1 MKKSTPLKETVV
13 TTATPLASMPPPV
26 IALEPEV
33 TTEKEPTPEKAIEE
47 EPEPQKAKATE
58 AEPTPE
64 KAKASEEEPVPEKGK
79 ATEETAV
86 EPLAIIE
93 VPEKATSSK
102 APEAAKSPTSEVIE
116 KVVSD
121 VRKAYPLP
129 SIEFSDLLRML
140 EQAHKVSVSFRIY

>member
-1 MKKSTPLKETVV
+1 
-13 TTATPLASMPPPV
+13 MPPPV

-33 TTEKEPTPEKAIEE
+33 TMEKQPTPEKGKAIEE

-64 KAKASEEEPVPEKGK
+64 KAKASEEEPVPEKSK

-93 VPEKATSSK
+93 VPEKATLSK
-102 APEAAKSPTSEVIE
+102 APEAAKLPASETIE
-116 KVVSD
+116 LVLSD

-140 EQAHKVSVSFRIY
+140 EQAHKVSVSFRISE